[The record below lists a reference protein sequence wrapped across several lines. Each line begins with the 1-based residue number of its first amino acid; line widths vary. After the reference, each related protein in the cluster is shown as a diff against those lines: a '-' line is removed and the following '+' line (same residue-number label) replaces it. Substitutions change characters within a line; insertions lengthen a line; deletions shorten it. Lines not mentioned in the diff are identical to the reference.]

1 METIRKLQDEFD
13 RAELTADAETLRRL
27 IADDFRSIGPKGFV
41 LDKDEWIDRH
51 RHFTYHALDTS
62 DVEIRVYDKAAI
74 VRNVQ
79 RNDASYR
86 DNRVQLAVRVSQ
98 TWVQTADGWRLAGI
112 QFSPLAED

>member
-1 METIRKLQDEFD
+1 MEAIRKLQEEFD
-13 RAELTADAETLRRL
+13 RAELEADADALDRL
-27 IADDFRSIGPKGFV
+27 LADDFRSIGPKGFV

-51 RHFTYHALDTS
+51 RHFIYHALDTS

-98 TWVQTADGWRLAGI
+98 TWVQTADGWLAGI
-112 QFSPLAED
+112 QFSPLAEG